1 LRIQILTIAGCP
13 NAAAARDAVGR
24 ALQLAGTQAIIQEIV
39 VGSAEVPGFA
49 GSPTILVNGRDVEP
63 ATRCDG
69 PGCRIYANPGNAGT
83 PALQSIQVAIEAA
96 LQAERFA

>member
-1 LRIQILTIAGCP
+1 LKIQILTIAGCP
-13 NAAAARDAVGR
+13 NAAAATAAVR
-24 ALQLAGTQAIIQEIV
+24 IALQLAGAQAIIQEIT

-63 ATRCDG
+63 AIRCDG
-69 PGCRIYANPGNAGT
+69 PGCRIYSNPDNAGI
-83 PALQSIQVAIEAA
+83 PALQSIQVAIESA